1 MDQKAIEAI
10 MAILQRGNDAVIRKT
25 GIWLRLFLHPGNR
38 EKGEHM
44 EFLKELFGGGALT
57 YEQLAQAAK
66 DKGIQAV
73 NAAGG
78 AYVLK
83 ADLDHAQGQ
92 VATLTAQL
100 GEANKKLEG
109 YDPTW
114 KEKAET
120 AQKELESK
128 QFDFA
133 LERALAAAKPK
144 NVKAVLPFLDRE
156 KLTVAGGEVIGLDK
170 QLEALKK
177 SADTA
182 FLFEVEP
189 ARSTSMTH
197 QYGGEGAPDKKD
209 MANAALRSL
218 FGKEG

>member
-1 MDQKAIEAI
+1 
-10 MAILQRGNDAVIRKT
+10 
-25 GIWLRLFLHPGNR
+25 
-38 EKGEHM
+38 M
-44 EFLKELFGGGALT
+44 EFLKELFSGGPLT
-57 YEQLAQAAK
+57 YEQLTQAAK

-78 AYVLK
+78 AYVPK
-83 ADLDHAQGQ
+83 ADLDHAQSQ
-92 VATLTAQL
+92 VTTLTTQL

-114 KEKAET
+114 KDKAET
-120 AQKELESK
+120 AQKELEAR

-133 LERALAAAKPK
+133 LERALAAAKPR
-144 NVKAVLPFLDRE
+144 NAKAVLPFLNRD
-156 KLTVAGGEVIGLDK
+156 KLTLADGEIIGLDK

-177 SADTA
+177 GADTA
-182 FLFEVEP
+182 FLFEAEP
-189 ARSTSMTH
+189 TRSMSMTH

-209 MANAALRSL
+209 MANAALRSV

>member
-1 MDQKAIEAI
+1 
-10 MAILQRGNDAVIRKT
+10 
-25 GIWLRLFLHPGNR
+25 
-38 EKGEHM
+38 M
-44 EFLKELFGGGALT
+44 EFLKELFSGGPLT

-78 AYVLK
+78 AYVPK
-83 ADLDHAQGQ
+83 ADLEHANEQ
-92 VATLTAQL
+92 VTTLTAQL
-100 GEANKKLEG
+100 GEANRKLEG

-120 AQKELESK
+120 AQKELEGK

-144 NVKAVLPFLDRE
+144 NARAVLPFLDRG
-156 KLTVAGGEVIGLDK
+156 KLTLADGEIIGLDK

-177 SADTA
+177 GEDTA
-182 FLFEVEP
+182 FLFEAEP
-189 ARSTSMTH
+189 ARRTGMTH

-218 FGKEG
+218 FGKEP

>member
-1 MDQKAIEAI
+1 
-10 MAILQRGNDAVIRKT
+10 
-25 GIWLRLFLHPGNR
+25 
-38 EKGEHM
+38 M
-44 EFLKELFGGGALT
+44 EFLKELFGGGPLT

-78 AYVLK
+78 AYVPK
-83 ADLDHAQGQ
+83 ADLDHAQSQ
-92 VATLTAQL
+92 VTTLTTQL

-114 KEKAET
+114 KDKAET
-120 AQKELESK
+120 AQKELEAR

-133 LERALAAAKPK
+133 LERALAAARPR
-144 NVKAVLPFLDRE
+144 NAKAVLPFLNRD
-156 KLTVAGGEVIGLDK
+156 KLTLADGEIIGLDK
-170 QLEALKK
+170 QLETLKK
-177 SADTA
+177 GADTA
-182 FLFEVEP
+182 FLFEAEP
-189 ARSTSMTH
+189 TRSMSMTH

-209 MANAALRSL
+209 MANAALRSV